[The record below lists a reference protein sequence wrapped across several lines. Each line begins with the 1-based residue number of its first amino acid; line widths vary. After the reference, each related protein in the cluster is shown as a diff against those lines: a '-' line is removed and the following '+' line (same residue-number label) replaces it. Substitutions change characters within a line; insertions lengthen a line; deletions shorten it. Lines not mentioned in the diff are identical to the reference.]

1 MTKTRTQTDRSGTSY
16 RWWLVLICML
26 ILAVG
31 SGTTIYLYS
40 IVAGAVSKEYGALRA
55 SSMLGL
61 TGMVILVALMSPKL
75 GALVDKYSIRKVLYG
90 GAIALGAGF
99 IFTALTTAIWQVA
112 LIYAILMS
120 IGLAALGQISTTAL
134 ICQWFTGNRGLA
146 LGIVALGTQ
155 LGGFVFPPVIAYL
168 MDMYGWRTAL
178 TSLGVFILLA
188 MPLLVRITVREN
200 PSGGN
205 LARSDSIPIEDTE
218 AINLTKSVITT
229 TELLKN
235 PKLWLIVLFVAASA
249 GTNFSLIGNLANF
262 ATDLGESRE
271 NGAFLISVF
280 ALLGIVS
287 SPLFGRYS
295 DIVDTRTA
303 AACAMVLTILSLLM
317 FLQANSYGTLLAAAG
332 LLGLGGGATFPLW
345 AAMVSNFF
353 PRQVIGRALGI
364 STLFANPVMAF
375 LALYSGW
382 TFDLTG
388 SYNVALLT
396 MLSMC
401 TAAAVGMFW
410 SRFKAKKHQAVNAD
424 LAR

>member
-1 MTKTRTQTDRSGTSY
+1 MTIANTEIDKSGTSY

-40 IVAGAVSKEYGALRA
+40 VVAGAVSEEYGALRA

-90 GAIALGAGF
+90 GALALGAGF
-99 IFTALTTAIWQVA
+99 IFTALTTSIWQVA
-112 LIYAILMS
+112 LIYAILIA

-188 MPLLVRITVREN
+188 VPLLVRITVREN
-200 PSGGN
+200 LSRTDPS
-205 LARSDSIPIEDTE
+205 
-218 AINLTKSVITT
+218 INESAPSSVPESVPSEELTKSVITT
-229 TELLKN
+229 AELLKN
-235 PKLWLIVLFVAASA
+235 PKMWLIVLFVAASA
-249 GTNFSLIGNLANF
+249 GTNFSLVGTLANF

-271 NGAFLISVF
+271 RGALLISVF
-280 ALLGIVS
+280 ALVGIVS

-295 DIVDTRTA
+295 DIVDTRSA
-303 AACAMVLTILSLLM
+303 AGWAMAITVLSLWM
-317 FLQANSYGTLLAAAG
+317 FLQATTYGTLLAAAA
-332 LLGLGGGATFPLW
+332 LLGLGGGATLPLW
-345 AAMVSNFF
+345 AAMVGAFF
-353 PRQVIGRALGI
+353 PRHVVGRALGL

-382 TFDLTG
+382 THDLTG
-388 SYNVALLT
+388 NYNVTLLT
-396 MLSMC
+396 MLSLC
-401 TAAAVGMFW
+401 LAAAVGMFW
-410 SRFKAKKHQAVNAD
+410 SRFSTRKQQAATY
-424 LAR
+424 